1 MPTPS
6 IATSAPSASLSQSM
20 TFALSYG
27 DLFLTNFSQK
37 FSSVDSDN
45 QANTSASAD
54 GTTATVHNDAVVETG
69 ETEALTFATSS
80 ASGENKNYFGFAET
94 HAIIVGNFVV
104 DPGKNLS
111 FNFTSALD
119 LETSIYAPQRIES
132 VSAVRDISFSFY
144 DTSDIPK
151 AKLKDFLTNLL
162 SEPNSIKKSRLVF
175 FSVSGKL
182 NSSGKDNFLKSQ
194 KSDNVTFSTEFKD
207 SNFEGNQK
215 FASTFIRGS
224 VKHSFNN
231 QANVTLVAL
240 RTGEARV
247 AAPEESRSLTL
258 LSTPGSQVVPIEGR
272 RPGAPSNRYS
282 NRKVITYTVGK

>member
-80 ASGENKNYFGFAET
+80 AYGENKNYFGFAET

-104 DPGKNLS
+104 ASGNNLS

-132 VSAVRDISFSFY
+132 VSAVRDISFSLY
-144 DTSDIPK
+144 DTSDVPER
-151 AKLKDFLTNLL
+151 KLKDFLTNLL

-194 KSDNVTFSTEFKD
+194 KSDNVTFSSEFKD

-247 AAPEESRSLTL
+247 AAPEQSRSLTL

>member
-6 IATSAPSASLSQSM
+6 IATSAPSASVGQSV

-80 ASGENKNYFGFAET
+80 AYGENKNYFGFAET

-104 DPGKNLS
+104 APGNNLS

-132 VSAVRDISFSFY
+132 VSAVRDISFSLY
-144 DTSDIPK
+144 DTSDVPER
-151 AKLKDFLTNLL
+151 KLKDFLTNLL
-162 SEPNSIKKSRLVF
+162 SEPNSIKKRRLVF

-247 AAPEESRSLTL
+247 AAPETSRSLTL

>member
-80 ASGENKNYFGFAET
+80 ASGENKNYFGFAQT
-94 HAIIVGNFVV
+94 HAIIVDNFVV
-104 DPGKNLS
+104 APGNNLS

-132 VSAVRDISFSFY
+132 VSAVRDISFSLY

-151 AKLKDFLTNLL
+151 AKIKDFLTNLL
-162 SEPNSIKKSRLVF
+162 SEPSSIKKTRLVF

-194 KSDNVTFSTEFKD
+194 KSENVTFSTEFKD

-247 AAPEESRSLTL
+247 AAPEQSRSLTL

>member
-1 MPTPS
+1 
-6 IATSAPSASLSQSM
+6 M

-80 ASGENKNYFGFAET
+80 ASGENKNYFGFAQT

-104 DPGKNLS
+104 APGNNLS

-119 LETSIYAPQRIES
+119 LETSIYAPQRIDS
-132 VSAVRDISFSFY
+132 VSAVRDISFSLY

-151 AKLKDFLTNLL
+151 AKIKDFLTNLL
-162 SEPNSIKKSRLVF
+162 SEPSSIKKTRLVF

-194 KSDNVTFSTEFKD
+194 KSENVTFSTEFKD

-258 LSTPGSQVVPIEGR
+258 LSTPGPQVVPIEGR

>member
-6 IATSAPSASLSQSM
+6 IATSAPSASVGQSV

-80 ASGENKNYFGFAET
+80 AYGENKNYFGFAET
-94 HAIIVGNFVV
+94 HAIIVGNFFV
-104 DPGKNLS
+104 DAGKFLS

-132 VSAVRDISFSFY
+132 VSAFRDISFALY
-144 DTSDIPK
+144 DTSDVPER
-151 AKLKDFLTNLL
+151 KLKDFLTNLL

-207 SNFEGNQK
+207 SNVEGNQK

-247 AAPEESRSLTL
+247 AAPESSRSLTL
-258 LSTPGSQVVPIEGR
+258 LSTPGSQVVPTEGR

>member
-80 ASGENKNYFGFAET
+80 AYGENKNYFGFAET

-104 DPGKNLS
+104 APGNNLS

-132 VSAVRDISFSFY
+132 VSAVRDISFSLY
-144 DTSDIPK
+144 DTSDIAK

-182 NSSGKDNFLKSQ
+182 NSSGKDNFLKTQ

-247 AAPEESRSLTL
+247 AAPEQSRSLTL

>member
-6 IATSAPSASLSQSM
+6 IATSAPSASVGQSV

-80 ASGENKNYFGFAET
+80 AYGENKNYFGFAET

-104 DPGKNLS
+104 APGNNLS

-119 LETSIYAPQRIES
+119 LETSVYAPQRIES
-132 VSAVRDISFSFY
+132 VSAVRDISFALY
-144 DTSDIPK
+144 DTSDVPER
-151 AKLKDFLTNLL
+151 KLKDFLTNLL
-162 SEPNSIKKSRLVF
+162 SEPNRIKKSRLVF

-194 KSDNVTFSTEFKD
+194 KSENVTFSTELKD

-215 FASTFIRGS
+215 FASTLIRGS
-224 VKHSFNN
+224 AKYSFNN
-231 QANVTLVAL
+231 QANVTLIAL

-247 AAPEESRSLTL
+247 AAPETSRSLTL

>member
-1 MPTPS
+1 MSTPS
-6 IATSAPSASLSQSM
+6 TATSAPSASPNQAV

-27 DLFLTNFSQK
+27 DLFLTNFSQS

-45 QANTSASAD
+45 QADTSASAD

-69 ETEALTFATSS
+69 DTEALTFATSS
-80 ASGENKNYFGFAET
+80 AYGENKNYFALAET
-94 HAIIVGNFVV
+94 HAIIVGNFFV
-104 DPGKNLS
+104 DAGKTLS

-119 LETSIYAPQRIES
+119 IETSIEAPQKIEKT
-132 VSAVRDISFSFY
+132 SAIREISFSLY
-144 DTSDIPK
+144 DTSNIRE
-151 AKLKDFLTNLL
+151 ANLKDFLAKLL
-162 SEPNSIKKSRLVF
+162 SEPNSIKKSPLAY
-175 FSVSGKL
+175 FSLSANL
-182 NSSGKDNFLKSQ
+182 NTSDKDNFLKSK
-194 KSDNVTFSTEFKD
+194 KSDNVTISNELKD
-207 SNFEGNQK
+207 SDFEGNQK

-231 QANVTLVAL
+231 QANVTLIAL

-247 AAPEESRSLTL
+247 AAPESSRRLTL

-272 RPGAPSNRYS
+272 RPGAPSDRYS

>member
-6 IATSAPSASLSQSM
+6 IATSAPSVSPSQSV

-80 ASGENKNYFGFAET
+80 AYGENKNYFGFAET
-94 HAIIVGNFVV
+94 HAIIVGNFLVA
-104 DPGKNLS
+104 PGNNLS

-119 LETSIYAPQRIES
+119 LETSIYAPQQIES
-132 VSAVRDISFSFY
+132 VSAVRDISFSLY
-144 DTSDIPK
+144 DTSDVPER
-151 AKLKDFLTNLL
+151 KLKDFLTNLL
-162 SEPNSIKKSRLVF
+162 SDPNSIKKSRLVF

-194 KSDNVTFSTEFKD
+194 KSENVTFSSEFKD

-215 FASTFIRGS
+215 FASTLIRGS
-224 VKHSFNN
+224 AKYSFNN
-231 QANVTLVAL
+231 QANVTLIAL

-247 AAPEESRSLTL
+247 AAPESSRSLTL
-258 LSTPGSQVVPIEGR
+258 LSTPGSQVVPTEGR

>member
-80 ASGENKNYFGFAET
+80 ASGENKNYFGFAQT

-104 DPGKNLS
+104 APGNNLS

-119 LETSIYAPQRIES
+119 LETSIYAPQRIDS
-132 VSAVRDISFSFY
+132 VSAVRDISFSLY

-151 AKLKDFLTNLL
+151 AKIKDFLTNLL
-162 SEPNSIKKSRLVF
+162 SEPSSIKKTRLVF

-194 KSDNVTFSTEFKD
+194 KSENVTFSTEFKD

-258 LSTPGSQVVPIEGR
+258 LSTPGPQVVPIEGR

>member
-104 DPGKNLS
+104 APGNNLS

-132 VSAVRDISFSFY
+132 VSAVRDISFSLY

-194 KSDNVTFSTEFKD
+194 KSDNVTLSTEFKD

-247 AAPEESRSLTL
+247 AAPEQSRSLTL

>member
-80 ASGENKNYFGFAET
+80 ASGENKNYFGFAQT

-104 DPGKNLS
+104 APGNNLS

-119 LETSIYAPQRIES
+119 LETSIYAPQRIDS
-132 VSAVRDISFSFY
+132 VSAVRDISFSLY

-151 AKLKDFLTNLL
+151 AKIKDFLTNLL
-162 SEPNSIKKSRLVF
+162 SEPSSIKKTRLVF

-194 KSDNVTFSTEFKD
+194 KSENVTFSTEFKD

-247 AAPEESRSLTL
+247 AAPEQSRSLTL